1 MYHCEKV
8 IYCFVT
14 QFFQEPMWK
23 TVVTS
28 MQDYEDEMIP
38 VCQAPEAD
46 LTRDASPSVP
56 ALLTLWGPDPRRWEV
71 ASDSSIAFIVL
82 SRKHPFTSPY
92 PSRLKRNHTFFS
104 TIFASTQCNA

>member
-1 MYHCEKV
+1 
-8 IYCFVT
+8 
-14 QFFQEPMWK
+14 MWK

-28 MQDYEDEMIP
+28 MQDCEDEMIP

>member
-1 MYHCEKV
+1 
-8 IYCFVT
+8 
-14 QFFQEPMWK
+14 MWK

-71 ASDSSIAFIVL
+71 ASVYLDIKAVF
-82 SRKHPFTSPY
+82 
-92 PSRLKRNHTFFS
+92 LKQGLPPLGFFS
-104 TIFASTQCNA
+104 AIS